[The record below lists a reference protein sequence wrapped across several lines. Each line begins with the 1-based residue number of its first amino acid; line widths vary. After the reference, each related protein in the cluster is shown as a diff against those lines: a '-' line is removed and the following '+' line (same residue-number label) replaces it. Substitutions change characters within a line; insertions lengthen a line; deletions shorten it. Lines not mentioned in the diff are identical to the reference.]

1 MEKCIKANSDNML
14 IHRQESALVVMALAQ
29 ADVEPNV
36 VMDVDHLVKIL
47 VLKRV
52 VVVPVLQV
60 AN

>member
-1 MEKCIKANSDNML
+1 ML